1 LVELW
6 QTNQKF
12 FVLINCQGLG
22 YEIQILESFFLK
34 LKTNQISNKKI
45 TLWLKHIKKEDSD
58 LLFGFTS
65 KEQKNFFIEILSIRG
80 VGSQIGMGILNK
92 FSISEVINAIKTQN
106 KKLICSVPGIGQ
118 KMSDRL
124 ILELKNKFKS
134 ELQFEEEKAKDEFE
148 IKDPEINKMMQDLK
162 LTLQSLNYKNK
173 EINTI
178 MPIIKESTL
187 LAKKEKNLSFEN
199 LLKIAK
205 NNLDKD
211 SSNIGRWRSIIN
223 KLKINFMSLDTAE
236 KQKLIETHQV
246 HSTDTGSVEVQ
257 VAMLSKRISKLSDHL
272 QGNIHDF
279 ASRQGLL
286 KMIGKRKRLL
296 SYIKDKNVQRYQE
309 LVKKIGIRG
318 WSQLMKKKQ
327 SKKKTQN

>member
-1 LVELW
+1 MISWINGELVESW
-6 QTNQKF
+6 QSNQKF

-65 KEQKNFFIEILSIRG
+65 MEQKNFFIEILSIRG

-92 FSISEVINAIKTQN
+92 YSIGEVINAIKTQN

-134 ELQFEEEKAKDEFE
+134 EIQFAEEKANDEFE
-148 IKDPEINKMMQDLK
+148 IKDPEINKMIEDLQ

-178 MPIIKESTL
+178 LPIIINEVDF
-187 LAKKEKNLSFEN
+187 LAKKENNLSFEN
-199 LLKIAK
+199 LLKLAM
-205 NNLDKD
+205 NYLDKE
-211 SSNIGRWRSIIN
+211 SSNI
-223 KLKINFMSLDTAE
+223 
-236 KQKLIETHQV
+236 
-246 HSTDTGSVEVQ
+246 
-257 VAMLSKRISKLSDHL
+257 
-272 QGNIHDF
+272 
-279 ASRQGLL
+279 AS
-286 KMIGKRKRLL
+286 
-296 SYIKDKNVQRYQE
+296 
-309 LVKKIGIRG
+309 
-318 WSQLMKKKQ
+318 
-327 SKKKTQN
+327 

>member
-1 LVELW
+1 MISWINGELVESW
-6 QTNQKF
+6 QNNQKF

-65 KEQKNFFIEILSIRG
+65 KEEKNFFIQILSIRG

-92 FSISEVINAIKTQN
+92 FSIGEVINAIKTQN

-134 ELQFEEEKAKDEFE
+134 EIQFEEEIANDEFE
-148 IKDPEINKMMQDLK
+148 FKDPEINKMIDDLQ

-173 EINTI
+173 EIKTI
-178 MPIIKESTL
+178 LPIIINEVDI
-187 LAKKEKNLSFEN
+187 LAKKENNLSFEN
-199 LLKIAK
+199 LLKLAM
-205 NNLDKD
+205 NYLDKE
-211 SSNIGRWRSIIN
+211 SSNI
-223 KLKINFMSLDTAE
+223 
-236 KQKLIETHQV
+236 
-246 HSTDTGSVEVQ
+246 
-257 VAMLSKRISKLSDHL
+257 
-272 QGNIHDF
+272 
-279 ASRQGLL
+279 AS
-286 KMIGKRKRLL
+286 
-296 SYIKDKNVQRYQE
+296 
-309 LVKKIGIRG
+309 
-318 WSQLMKKKQ
+318 
-327 SKKKTQN
+327 

>member
-1 LVELW
+1 MISWINGDLVDLW

-34 LKTNQISNKKI
+34 LKTNQISNKNI
-45 TLWLKHIKKEDSD
+45 TLWIKHIKKEDSD

-92 FSISEVINAIKTQN
+92 FSIGEVINAIKTQN

-134 ELQFEEEKAKDEFE
+134 EIQFEEEKENDEFE
-148 IKDPEINKMMQDLK
+148 IKDPEINKMIEDLQ

-173 EINTI
+173 EIKTI
-178 MPIIKESTL
+178 LPIIINEVDF
-187 LAKKEKNLSFEN
+187 LAKKENNLSFEN
-199 LLKIAK
+199 LLKLAM
-205 NNLDKD
+205 NYLDKE
-211 SSNIGRWRSIIN
+211 SSNI
-223 KLKINFMSLDTAE
+223 
-236 KQKLIETHQV
+236 
-246 HSTDTGSVEVQ
+246 
-257 VAMLSKRISKLSDHL
+257 
-272 QGNIHDF
+272 
-279 ASRQGLL
+279 AS
-286 KMIGKRKRLL
+286 
-296 SYIKDKNVQRYQE
+296 
-309 LVKKIGIRG
+309 
-318 WSQLMKKKQ
+318 
-327 SKKKTQN
+327 

>member
-1 LVELW
+1 MISWINGELVESW

-22 YEIQILESFFLK
+22 YEIQILESFLLK

-65 KEQKNFFIEILSIRG
+65 KEQKNFFNEILSIRG

-92 FSISEVINAIKTQN
+92 FSIGEVINAIKTQN

-134 ELQFEEEKAKDEFE
+134 EIQFEEEKAKDQFE
-148 IKDPEINKMMQDLK
+148 IKDPEINKMIEDLQ

-173 EINTI
+173 EIKTI
-178 MPIIKESTL
+178 LPIIINEVDL
-187 LAKKEKNLSFEN
+187 LAKKENNLSFEN
-199 LLKIAK
+199 LLKLAM
-205 NNLDKD
+205 NYLDKE
-211 SSNIGRWRSIIN
+211 SSNI
-223 KLKINFMSLDTAE
+223 
-236 KQKLIETHQV
+236 
-246 HSTDTGSVEVQ
+246 
-257 VAMLSKRISKLSDHL
+257 
-272 QGNIHDF
+272 
-279 ASRQGLL
+279 AS
-286 KMIGKRKRLL
+286 
-296 SYIKDKNVQRYQE
+296 
-309 LVKKIGIRG
+309 
-318 WSQLMKKKQ
+318 
-327 SKKKTQN
+327 